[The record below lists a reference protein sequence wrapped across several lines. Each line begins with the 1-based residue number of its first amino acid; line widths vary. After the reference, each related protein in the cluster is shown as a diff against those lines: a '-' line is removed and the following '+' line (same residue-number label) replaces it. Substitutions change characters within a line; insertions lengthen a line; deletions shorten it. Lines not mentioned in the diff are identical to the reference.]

1 MIIGLLL
8 ANMAMMISMF
18 VYFQGRFDKMDEKF
32 DRRFDKI
39 DRRFEKIDERFDKI
53 DERFGQIEKDVQ
65 WIKFQHGHVPEESK
79 EN

>member
-18 VYFQGRFDKMDEKF
+18 VYFQGRFDKID
-32 DRRFDKI
+32 DRFQKI
-39 DRRFEKIDERFDKI
+39 DSRLT
-53 DERFGQIEKDVQ
+53 QIEKDIL